1 VALLYGADALTRV
14 EDAAGLAQFV
24 ASMLDDPQR
33 RRRARENAAA
43 VVQRHA
49 DLPDRTAETLLAL
62 LPPAA
67 A

>member
-1 VALLYGADALTRV
+1 
-14 EDAAGLAQFV
+14 
-24 ASMLDDPQR
+24 
-33 RRRARENAAA
+33 
-43 VVQRHA
+43 VQRHA